1 MNYELG
7 LNSFMMNWAQMRLK
21 AKRMKWEQ
29 KKLKSVFCL
38 NYYLTFFQE
47 EQESAGEVVQ
57 VEVDGVPIGHVLVH
71 QVRTF
76 HVLKS
81 LFFTNKNPRICQ
93 DYKRG
98 QNTY

>member
-1 MNYELG
+1 MAELLQDELG
-7 LNSFMMNWAQMRLK
+7 ANETESQEDEMGAEEAEICILFKLLLN
-21 AKRMKWEQ
+21 
-29 KKLKSVFCL
+29 
-38 NYYLTFFQE
+38 FFQE
-47 EQESAGEVVQ
+47 EQESAGEVVP